1 MAKTHEGSGDL
12 KQSAEPRRETGS
24 DANATQQARV
34 ELGHY
39 PPAIDDAEPAAVKTA
54 VAGYLELSNQTYT
67 LLVDA
72 YAAVSRRKLD
82 YVKALYEVAARPY
95 ASTAVEQIV
104 RENFDRTDQALS
116 LTIAE
121 LQTSIAKTAELSN
134 NWLEQAAKIQESTL
148 EASRNLV
155 KASVSNLAF
164 VKKSGDAQLEAFAKR
179 VEEAQNRAGAG
190 GS

>member
-1 MAKTHEGSGDL
+1 MARTHEGADDL
-12 KQSAEPRRETGS
+12 KQSAEPQRQAGS
-24 DANATQQARV
+24 DVDASQQARV
-34 ELGHY
+34 ALGHY
-39 PPAIDDAEPAAVKTA
+39 PPATDDAEPAAVKTA
-54 VAGYLELSNQTYT
+54 VASYLELSNQTYS

-121 LQTSIAKTAELSN
+121 LQTSIAKTAELSSS
-134 NWLEQAAKIQESTL
+134 WLKQAAKVQESTL
-148 EASRNLV
+148 DASRALV

-164 VKKSGDAQLEAFAKR
+164 VKESSDKQLDAFAKR
-179 VEEAQNRAGAG
+179 VEEAQNRAGA
-190 GS
+190 SVS